1 MEEKLSLLADLIK
14 LAKSDKEFRED
25 EKQFIFAIAQQL
37 GVSPEDY
44 IRLFKENIEF
54 KPPKLEFDRI
64 VHFQRLILV
73 MNVDE
78 GVDDLELD
86 FVKDLGLKMGLN
98 PLAILSVLDEM
109 HKHPNNM
116 IPPNILIS
124 IFKTYHN

>member
-37 GVSPEDY
+37 EISPEDY

-54 KPPKLEFDRI
+54 KAPKLEFDRI

-73 MNVDE
+73 MNVD
-78 GVDDLELD
+78 GSVDDLELD

-98 PLAILSVLDEM
+98 PLAILSVLNEM